1 MRAEQ
6 IRASVPSGASIAE
19 PVAAIIAAVRTG
31 GDAELERLEA
41 EFGAGTKAPFTASG
55 GALDADV
62 RAGLEVAI
70 HNVRAVAEA
79 GLDSDR
85 LVTLPQ
91 GHSVKLR
98 DVPVRRAAVYAPGGR
113 NPYPSTVVMGVVTA
127 RAAGVDEVYVVG
139 APHPVM
145 VAAAELCGADGY
157 FAVTGAQAV
166 AALAY
171 GTESIPKVDVIV
183 GPGSL
188 WVQEAKRQVSGVV
201 GIDGFAG
208 PSDLTVV
215 ATEGADLEALKADLA
230 GQAEHGEG
238 SLTVAVSDA
247 QAILDALDAQHGVL
261 VTDLDEALAFVEE
274 LAPEHLQLAGP
285 AAEALAPRIRSAG
298 CLFVGSA
305 SGTAFGDYVAGS
317 NHVLP
322 TEGAAR
328 FASGLNVRHFRRR
341 MAEVHVGSA
350 GAALAAAGVPIA
362 EAEAF
367 PAHAAS
373 MALRQ
378 NPRP

>member
-1 MRAEQ
+1 MRADE
-6 IRASVPSGASIAE
+6 IRALVPTGASIAQ
-19 PVAAIIAAVRTG
+19 PVATIIEAVRAG

-55 GALDADV
+55 GALADDV

-79 GLDSDR
+79 GVDEDR
-85 LVTLPQ
+85 LVRLPQ

-113 NPYPSTVVMGVVTA
+113 NPYPSTVVMGVMTA

-145 VAAAELCGADGY
+145 VATAELCGADAY

-188 WVQEAKRQVSGVV
+188 WVQEAKRQVSAVV

-230 GQAEHGEG
+230 GQGEHGEG
-238 SLTVAVSDA
+238 SLTVAVSDS

-261 VTDLDEALAFVEE
+261 VADMDEALAFVEE
-274 LAPEHLQLAGP
+274 LAPEHLQIAGE

-341 MAEVHVGSA
+341 MAEVRVGSA

-373 MALRQ
+373 MRLRQ

>member
-1 MRAEQ
+1 MAED
-6 IRASVPSGASIAE
+6 
-19 PVAAIIAAVRTG
+19 VAKIIAAVRAE
-31 GDAELERLEA
+31 GDAAVEHFESQ
-41 EFGAGTKAPFTASG
+41 FGSGARPPFAPGPGS
-55 GALDADV
+55 LPDDV

-70 HNVRAVAEA
+70 RNVGAVATS
-79 GLDSDR
+79 GLDRDR
-85 LVTLPQ
+85 EVKFPEGQ
-91 GHSVKLR
+91 SIKLR
-98 DVPVRRAAVYAPGGR
+98 EVPVRRAAVYAPGGR

-127 RAAGVDEVYVVG
+127 QAAGVDEVYVVG

-145 VAAAELCGADGY
+145 VGAAELCGADGY

-171 GTESIPKVDVIV
+171 GTDSIPRVDVIV

-208 PSDLTVV
+208 PSDLTVI
-215 ATEGADLEALKADLA
+215 ATDGADMEALRADLA

-238 SLTVAVSDA
+238 SLTVAVSDD
-247 QAILDALDAQHGVL
+247 QTILDALDAQHGVF
-261 VTDLDEALAFVEE
+261 VESMDDALAFVEV
-274 LAPEHLQLAGP
+274 LAPEHLQLAGE

-298 CLFVGSA
+298 CLFVGSE
-305 SGTAFGDYVAGS
+305 SGTAFGDYVVGS

-341 MAEVHVGSA
+341 MAEVRVGSA
-350 GAALAAAGVPIA
+350 AASLAAAGVPIA

-367 PAHAAS
+367 EAHAAS
-373 MALRQ
+373 MRLRQ
-378 NPRP
+378 NSRP